1 MSTAFGLAADTSPR
15 GSITQQ
21 SHTGFRSVVP
31 WNNKVLAAILGMVI
45 GTGGVANAAVVNTVV
60 GTSSSADNHIRL
72 TIRTPRH
79 ESSNVRQ
86 DALLPQEQIVGIQR
100 YLSLNVTD
108 LSSALRV
115 GRPTIYAWM
124 RGAQPQDAHLQRIQ
138 QLYRIARS
146 WRAMSSSP
154 IGAYLAVRLGGSG
167 GSLMTQLADETLDEG
182 AINGSFVKITAAL
195 SNKPRRESIL
205 QVARRRG
212 LRSTTAV
219 QMKKWSGDDEFDL

>member
-15 GSITQQ
+15 GSIAPQ
-21 SHTGFRSVVP
+21 SHTGFGSVVP

-45 GTGGVANAAVVNTVV
+45 GTGGVANAAVVNTIVR
-60 GTSSSADNHIRL
+60 TSSSADNHMRL
-72 TIRTPRH
+72 TIRTPSY
-79 ESSNVRQ
+79 ELENGRQ
-86 DALLPQEQIVGIQR
+86 DALLPQEQIAGIQR

-108 LSSALRV
+108 LSSALLV

-124 RGAQPQDAHLQRIQ
+124 RGVRPQDAHLQRIEQ
-138 QLYRIARS
+138 VYRIARS

-154 IGAYLAVRLGGSG
+154 IGAYLAVQLGSG
-167 GSLMTQLADETLDEG
+167 ISLMTQLADETLDEG
-182 AINGSFVKITAAL
+182 AINGSFAEIRAAL
-195 SNKPRRESIL
+195 NNKPRRESIL

-212 LRSTTAV
+212 LRSTTSA

>member
-15 GSITQQ
+15 NPVAPQ
-21 SHTGFRSVVP
+21 SHTGFASVVP

-60 GTSSSADNHIRL
+60 RPSSGVDNHIRL
-72 TIRTPRH
+72 TIRTPGY
-79 ESSNVRQ
+79 ELDNGRQ
-86 DALLPQEQIVGIQR
+86 EALLPQEQIASIQR

-124 RGAQPQDAHLQRIQ
+124 RGVQPQDTHLQRIEQ
-138 QLYRIARS
+138 VYRIARS

-154 IGAYLAVRLGGSG
+154 VGVYLAVRLGSDR
-167 GSLMTQLADETLDEG
+167 SLLTQLADETLDEG
-182 AINGSFVKITAAL
+182 AITCSFAEIRAAL
-195 SNKPRRESIL
+195 NNKPRRESIL
-205 QVARRRG
+205 QAARRHG
-212 LRSTTAV
+212 LRPTTSK
-219 QMKKWSGDDEFDL
+219 QTKKWSSDDEFNL

>member
-15 GSITQQ
+15 GSVALQ
-21 SHTGFRSVVP
+21 SQTGFTSIVP

-60 GTSSSADNHIRL
+60 RTSSSVDSHIRL
-72 TIRTPRH
+72 TIRT
-79 ESSNVRQ
+79 SSYELENGRQ

-124 RGAQPQDAHLQRIQ
+124 RGVQPQHAHLQRIEQ
-138 QLYRIARS
+138 VYRIARS

-154 IGAYLAVRLGGSG
+154 VGAHLAVRLGSGS
-167 GSLMTQLADETLDEG
+167 SLLTQLADETLDEG
-182 AINGSFVKITAAL
+182 AINGSFAEIRATL
-195 SNKPRRESIL
+195 NNGPRRESVL
-205 QVARRRG
+205 QAARRHG
-212 LRSTTAV
+212 LRSTLSEQT
-219 QMKKWSGDDEFDL
+219 KKWSSDDEFNL